1 MRVLLLAE
9 NWPPRQGGI
18 ENYLSAIATNL
29 PPRSV
34 TVVVP
39 PGSIKAIG
47 GGIAA
52 VHDRRFFWPLIK
64 PSWLPLLVWL
74 WRTLRREPVD
84 VIVCGKALFEGLI
97 AYYLKKYMS
106 LPYVV
111 CTYAMEIQ
119 TWRQSPWAN
128 RKLRRVLA
136 AADRIVYINEKT
148 KQSLV
153 AAGAREEQ
161 LVKIWPGVASSFL
174 RPVTPQQIQAV
185 GKKYNVRQPYI
196 LCVGR
201 IVPRK
206 GIDLLIESFA
216 HLDQTEFSDT
226 NLVIV
231 GQGPELDRLKKI
243 VQQNYVTSSV
253 QFLDNVPTPDLP
265 ALYAGS
271 LFFAL
276 TPRERAGDIEGFGIV
291 YLEAAAQGKAVVGT
305 ATGGVTEAVLDQHTG
320 ILVRPEVA
328 LVTGALT
335 QLLSDTVLR
344 QRLGEAG
351 RSRVIQE
358 FDWRKRIVLVKG
370 MLDSIVL

>member
-18 ENYLSAIATNL
+18 ENYLSAIAANL
-29 PPRSV
+29 PPQSV

-39 PGSIKAIG
+39 PGSIKAVG

-84 VIVCGKALFEGLI
+84 VMVCGKALFEGLI
-97 AYYLKKYMS
+97 AYYLKKYLG

-119 TWRQSPWAN
+119 TWRQSPWVN

-136 AADRIVYINEKT
+136 AADRIVYINDKT

-161 LVKIWPGVASSFL
+161 LVKIWPGVASAFL
-174 RPVTPQQIQAV
+174 RPVTPQQIQVARQ
-185 GKKYNVRQPYI
+185 KYNVRQPYI

-201 IVPRK
+201 LVPRK

-216 HLDQTEFSDT
+216 QLDQTKFSDT

-231 GQGPELDRLKKI
+231 GQGPERDRLKKI
-243 VQQNYVTSSV
+243 AQQNYVTNSV
-253 QFLDNVPTPDLP
+253 QFLDNVPTLDLP
-265 ALYAGS
+265 AIYAGS

-276 TPRERAGDIEGFGIV
+276 TPRERAGDSEGFGIV
-291 YLEAAAQGKAVVGT
+291 YLEAAAQGRAVVGT
-305 ATGGVTEAVLDQHTG
+305 TTGGVTEAVLDQQTG

-335 QLLSDTVLR
+335 QLLSDRVLR
-344 QRLGEAG
+344 QQLGGAG

-358 FDWRKRIVLVKG
+358 FDWHKRIVLVKG